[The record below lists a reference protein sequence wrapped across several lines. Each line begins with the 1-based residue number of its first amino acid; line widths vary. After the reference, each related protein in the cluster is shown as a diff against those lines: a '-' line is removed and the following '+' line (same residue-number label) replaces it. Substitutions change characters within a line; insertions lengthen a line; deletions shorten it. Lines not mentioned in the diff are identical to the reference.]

1 MGISNKNLRTKGVG
15 NGTTFT
21 VISVK
26 LKPGA
31 VVSVATW
38 DGRKVN
44 TVSVLWWV
52 EHLECMLSKPKA
64 LKILEEELRKLK
76 STLASNTDPD
86 TAGELRKAVS
96 ETERAIAK
104 STDKLRFQLKPRS
117 FTAKATVC
125 IDPHSN
131 SKTTIK
137 GIKITQLPMNLN
149 DATTGHKLQVRR
161 DM

>member
-1 MGISNKNLRTKGVG
+1 MGISNKDLRTKGVG

-64 LKILEEELRKLK
+64 LMKILEEELRKLK

-96 ETERAIAK
+96 ETERAI
-104 STDKLRFQLKPRS
+104 DELRFQL
-117 FTAKATVC
+117 
-125 IDPHSN
+125 HSRG
-131 SKTTIK
+131 K
-137 GIKITQLPMNLN
+137 GL
-149 DATTGHKLQVRR
+149 H
-161 DM
+161 